1 MAQSLSA
8 SLGRCW
14 IEDVIGRLPNKF
26 YGGRGPVDPV
36 DLEDLL
42 LSTLDAVSRFRVG
55 QREAVGAAQD
65 AGDG

>member
-1 MAQSLSA
+1 M
-8 SLGRCW
+8 
-14 IEDVIGRLPNKF
+14 IGRLPNKF